1 MLELFNLS
9 AIFITRSALLDYVY
23 CPSELLN
30 QTSGMKQ
37 SAKPAQEKLMDRQI
51 TLSVQQVLTYSAFL
65 LTIGASIYTFFKAI
79 PKIDKLDETVT
90 QLQVSNTRVE
100 VRLDALRETFIQQAK
115 VVEAKKSE

>member
-1 MLELFNLS
+1 
-9 AIFITRSALLDYVY
+9 
-23 CPSELLN
+23 
-30 QTSGMKQ
+30 
-37 SAKPAQEKLMDRQI
+37 MDRQI